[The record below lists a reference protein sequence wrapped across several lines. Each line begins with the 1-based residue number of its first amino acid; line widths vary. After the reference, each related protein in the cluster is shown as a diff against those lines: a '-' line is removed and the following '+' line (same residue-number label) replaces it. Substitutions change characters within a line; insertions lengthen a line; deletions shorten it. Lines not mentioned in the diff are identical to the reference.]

1 MRNPEKPVR
10 RCIWKTAMKVGLLNC
25 LLYYPLGPYWETF
38 FRELKFEVVVSP
50 ALSRDD
56 FDRKRTRFA
65 GDICLPVESVA
76 GHLDWMKGRVDFA
89 FMPKLLDRR
98 GDLYICPVC
107 AGLPSVIRHV
117 FADGPEVRSFP
128 LTPFSEP
135 GREAKRSLLP
145 LGRSPG
151 DIRRAHVVARDRYAA
166 LEAEWRADLPGRNPG
181 TAGVPP
187 RTILVLGMPYVLG
200 DPLTN
205 GNLHDL
211 LRQRGCEVAMPL
223 NLVPRSMIRRV
234 HVAGYPIYW
243 SFAGMSI
250 HAMEVALKEWH
261 PDGVIYL
268 SSFACGVDS
277 VVVPI
282 VQAVC
287 RRCEDLP
294 CLTVTVDEHASA
306 AHVEVRVEA
315 FLDCVDAGIRKKAR
329 A

>member
-1 MRNPEKPVR
+1 
-10 RCIWKTAMKVGLLNC
+10 MKVGLLNC

-89 FMPKLLDRR
+89 FMPK
-98 GDLYICPVC
+98 
-107 AGLPSVIRHV
+107 
-117 FADGPEVRSFP
+117 
-128 LTPFSEP
+128 
-135 GREAKRSLLP
+135 P

>member
-1 MRNPEKPVR
+1 
-10 RCIWKTAMKVGLLNC
+10 MKVGLLNC
-25 LLYYPLGPYWETF
+25 LLHYPLGPFWEAF

-50 ALSRDD
+50 ELSRDD
-56 FDRKRTRFA
+56 FSRTRQRFT

-76 GHLDWMKGRVDFA
+76 GHMEWMKGRVDFV
-89 FMPKLLDRR
+89 FIPKLLDRR

-117 FADGPEVRSFP
+117 FAEGPEIRSFP

-135 GREAKRSLLP
+135 GPEAIRSLVP
-145 LGRSPG
+145 LGCSSAG
-151 DIRRAHVVARDRYAA
+151 IQCAHAVARERYAA
-166 LEAEWRADLPGRNPG
+166 LEAGWRADIPGGNPDA
-181 TAGVPP
+181 TGVPL

-205 GNLHDL
+205 GNLL
-211 LRQRGCEVAMPL
+211 GMLRQRGCGVIVPL
-223 NLVPRSMIRRV
+223 NLAPQSMVRRV
-234 HVAGYPIYW
+234 HVAGYPLYW
-243 SFAGMSI
+243 SFAGMSV
-250 HAMEVALKEWH
+250 HALEVALKERR
-261 PDGVIYL
+261 PDGVLYL

-287 RRCEDLP
+287 RRCEDVP

-315 FLDCVDAGIRKKAR
+315 FLDCVDAGIRKRTFA
-329 A
+329 

>member
-1 MRNPEKPVR
+1 MGGFFQE
-10 RCIWKTAMKVGLLNC
+10 VG
-25 LLYYPLGPYWETF
+25 F
-38 FRELKFEVVVSP
+38 DVVVSP
-50 ALSRDD
+50 VLSRDH
-56 FDRKRTRFA
+56 FDQKRQRFA

-76 GHLDWMKGRVDFA
+76 GHMDWMVGRVDFV
-89 FMPKLLDRR
+89 FIPKLLDRR

-107 AGLPSVIRHV
+107 AGLPSVLRHV
-117 FADGPEVRSFP
+117 FAEGPAVRSFP

-135 GREAKRSLLP
+135 GREAIRLLAP
-145 LGRSPG
+145 LGCSPA
-151 DIRRAHVVARDRYAA
+151 DIRRAHGVARERYAVM
-166 LEAEWRADLPGRNPG
+166 EAEWLAERPRRKSATNCSRA
-181 TAGVPP
+181 

-205 GNLHDL
+205 GNLL
-211 LRQRGCEVAMPL
+211 GMLRQRGCEVAVPL
-223 NLVPRSMIRRV
+223 NLVPQSMVRRV

-243 SFAGMSI
+243 SFAGMSL
-250 HAMEVALKEWH
+250 HALEVAMKEMR
-261 PDGVIYL
+261 PDGVLYI

-294 CLTVTVDEHASA
+294 CLTITVDEHASA

-315 FLDCVDAGIRKKAR
+315 FLDCVDAGIRRREYA
-329 A
+329 